1 MKIGIVVHGPEVVDS
16 GQAKL
21 ILDKLSSKY
30 DNLTA
35 QLGGS
40 IGKTAVIDA
49 GLENLIDITGCLKPS
64 QSIRH
69 LEKIENC
76 DIVCLLTQSKSV
88 DNGHIFG
95 NMVIEKLDNPK
106 VPVLQIETQ
115 GSGLIIPWTKSSTNH
130 AKFLSDLLGLKI
142 STPINITS
150 GVYKSGS
157 TIKREVSGVSTG
169 ECIFLNGFIIGKAE
183 SNKVTIVADNGF
195 IKSIEGGTIK
205 QHGVEKLHK
214 YDKRVPVDIENAWV
228 KTGLLR
234 RSCNYSPLV
243 KCNCTGSG
251 NGFRVVLIDH
261 DADNC
266 FDSVFKVDMAVTIGD
281 DTTLVAADIF
291 YRFAVPV
298 IGIVDGDRDVA
309 FENMCI
315 YPGTCI
321 LKSKPGYDDILG
333 KRIENE
339 IFGGEKI
346 VDFDTIESFK
356 RKLIYLGGEIIE
368 SVIQY

>member
-1 MKIGIVVHGPEVVDS
+1 MKIGVVVHGPEVVDS
-16 GQAKL
+16 GQSKL
-21 ILDKLSSKY
+21 ILDILSSLY
-30 DNLTA
+30 DSLNA

-40 IGKTAVIDA
+40 MGKTAVIDA

-64 QSIRH
+64 QSIRY

-106 VPVLQIETQ
+106 LPVLQIETQ
-115 GSGLIIPWTKSSTNH
+115 GSGVIIPWTKNSTNH
-130 AKFLSDLLGLKI
+130 AKSLSDLLGLKI
-142 STPINITS
+142 STPMNIVS
-150 GVYKSGS
+150 GIYKCGS
-157 TIKREVSGVSTG
+157 TIKREISGVSPG
-169 ECIFLNGFIIGKAE
+169 ECVFLNGIIIGRAE

-214 YDKRVPVDIENAWV
+214 YDKRVPVDIENAWI

-234 RSCNYSPLV
+234 RSCNYSPQV
-243 KCNCTGSG
+243 KYNSTGSN

-266 FDSVFKVDMAVTIGD
+266 FDLDFKVDMAVTIGD
-281 DTTLVAADIF
+281 DTTIVAADIF

-298 IGIVDGDRDVA
+298 IGIVDGDRD
-309 FENMCI
+309 EEYQNMCI

-321 LKSKPGYDDILG
+321 LKLKPGYDDILG

-339 IFGGEKI
+339 IFRGDKI
-346 VDFDTIESFK
+346 VDFDTMESFK
-356 RKLIYLGGEIIE
+356 REIIYLGKEIIE

>member
-21 ILDKLSSKY
+21 ILDKLSSMY

-40 IGKTAVIDA
+40 MGKTAVIDA
-49 GLENLIDITGCLKPS
+49 GFENLIDINGCLKPS

-76 DIVCLLTQSKSV
+76 DIVYLLTQSKSV

-106 VPVLQIETQ
+106 IPVLQIETQ
-115 GSGLIIPWTKSSTNH
+115 GSGVIIPWTKNSTNH
-130 AKFLSDLLGLKI
+130 AKPLSDLLGLKI
-142 STPINITS
+142 LTPVNIAS
-150 GVYKSGS
+150 GIYKNGS
-157 TIKREVSGVSTG
+157 TIKREISGVSPG
-169 ECIFLNGFIIGKAE
+169 ECIFLNGIIIGRSE
-183 SNKVTIVADNGF
+183 SNKVTIVVDNGF

-205 QHGVEKLHK
+205 QHGVEKLHQ
-214 YDKRVPVDIENAWV
+214 YDGRVPVDIENAWI

-243 KCNCTGSG
+243 KCNSTG
-251 NGFRVVLIDH
+251 NNDGFRAVLIDH

-266 FDSVFKVDMAVTIGD
+266 FDLAFKVDMAVTVGD
-281 DTTLVAADIF
+281 DTTIVAADIF

-298 IGIVDGDRDVA
+298 IGIIDGDRDVA
-309 FENMCI
+309 FQNMCI

-333 KRIENE
+333 KKIGNE
-339 IFGGEKI
+339 IFNGEKI
-346 VDFDTIESFK
+346 VDFYTMESFK
-356 RKLIYLGGEIIE
+356 REIIYLGGEIIE